1 MQRIKASFA
10 VGLNCPV
17 SIELIVFLETPT
29 ISAKA
34 LCDKPFSV
42 LVSFSLFFNINALFM
57 KENHLKYCNFY
68 YKPKTLPIP
77 ARKPIAQNIE
87 NARYL
92 FFRKK

>member
-42 LVSFSLFFNINALFM
+42 LVSFSLFFNINELAD
-57 KENHLKYCNFY
+57 EIVSRIVHE
-68 YKPKTLPIP
+68 
-77 ARKPIAQNIE
+77 RKSPQILQF
-87 NARYL
+87 L
-92 FFRKK
+92 L